1 MCDDRAIRDSE
12 RQMACTYFEQTH
24 GKNQAQAMNYNDQEY
39 QSNSNSAVL
48 SRVKSVSNIAKRSA
62 GIHEQDLAG
71 NDNYGQYTN
80 NNHHNHNPYDGN
92 AEPPIDTYDKENNNI
107 YRSKSMH
114 NLGGQTPGSGGSGTL
129 QRQKSVHF
137 NDVATLH
144 DINGRSN
151 SGKLFICIESF
162 LGYMIDCFVIDK
174 SGSKFES

>member
-24 GKNQAQAMNYNDQEY
+24 GKSQGQASYNDQEY

-62 GIHEQDLAG
+62 GIHEDVAG
-71 NDNYGQYTN
+71 NDNYGQYAN
-80 NNHHNHNPYDGN
+80 NNHHNHNPYES
-92 AEPPIDTYDKENNNI
+92 AELAVDNYDKEGNNF
-107 YRSKSMH
+107 YRSKSMQ
-114 NLGGQTPGSGGSGTL
+114 NLGGQTGGSGGATL

-137 NDVATLH
+137 NDVATYQ

-151 SGKLFICIESF
+151 SG
-162 LGYMIDCFVIDK
+162 
-174 SGSKFES
+174 